1 MKPLENKDSLDGVST
16 LSLWFN
22 LVWSDMTYY
31 CKSSQLSLSPF
42 QGNTTDILHFFVV
55 LLNQC
60 INIIEET
67 ILLQYYYLKSRGP
80 LEPDFY
86 IAVEDLRHFFVFFHF
101 CVVVFWTFVLL
112 YFCILHTKY
121 TTPNTK
127 CTPPNMYQISSLFCW
142 ISISMIETYFE
153 TSQRDT
159 IPASWIKGYLPK

>member
-1 MKPLENKDSLDGVST
+1 MKSLENKDSLDGVST

-86 IAVEDLRHFFVFFHF
+86 IAVEDLRHFFCIFAFLCCCVLNF
-101 CVVVFWTFVLL
+101 CTFVFL
-112 YFCILHTKY
+112 YFTYQIHNPKYEMHPSKYVPNIFSFLLDIHIHDWNLFWNFPKGYNSCILDKR
-121 TTPNTK
+121 
-127 CTPPNMYQISSLFCW
+127 ISS
-142 ISISMIETYFE
+142 
-153 TSQRDT
+153 
-159 IPASWIKGYLPK
+159 